1 MNAQTSGSAGIQKT
15 LDFDP
20 DNGKFVR
27 QLEQQSTLAMIAEGL
42 NRAARDFDA
51 FLEENVS
58 MNWDEQRKRIYEH
71 FGLTPPGGDQDDDPT
86 NFPSP
91 GAKGSFGRST
101 RRGRGQGAS
110 GQGTPNRSVFGKT
123 GMQKSVIGTPGTGSG
138 NATLFADVADRNGNG
153 VGMQDDR
160 FVREKQGK
168 YAEKVQ
174 RLNVA
179 RLQEVVYPVLLEFA
193 SVEGQPG
200 GEVCHLLMPE
210 DRPVLMT
217 LS

>member
-1 MNAQTSGSAGIQKT
+1 ME
-15 LDFDP
+15 FDP

-42 NRAARDFDA
+42 NRAARDFDT

-58 MNWDEQRKRIYEH
+58 MNWDEQRKRIYDH
-71 FGLTPPGGDQDDDPT
+71 FGLTPRDGDDDT
-86 NFPSP
+86 DSSSFQNP

-101 RRGRGQGAS
+101 RRGRGQGLA
-110 GQGTPNRSVFGKT
+110 GQGTPNRNSFGT
-123 GMQKSVIGTPGTGSG
+123 SGMQKSVIGTPGRGSG
-138 NATLFADVADRNGNG
+138 NATLFADVADKNGSSIG
-153 VGMQDDR
+153 AQDDR

-174 RLNVA
+174 QMNMA
-179 RLQEVVYPVLLEFA
+179 RLQEVVYPVLKGFA

-200 GEVCHLLMPE
+200 VEVRRFPNIGNQV
-210 DRPVLMT
+210 VLT
-217 LS
+217 IPL